1 MIGNLLPTVCLV
13 VIVQKYAL
21 DEQGRRN
28 AAQHTIPRFHRIIGL
43 FISDSGTFFDR
54 SDIRGE
60 PFLLLASTGGLDIRP
75 RQTKVL
81 YLNDCDFGD
90 IAEKGE

>member
-1 MIGNLLPTVCLV
+1 M
-13 VIVQKYAL
+13 
-21 DEQGRRN
+21 
-28 AAQHTIPRFHRIIGL
+28 
-43 FISDSGTFFDR
+43 DSGTFFDR